1 MVDLSGIVQY
11 HGARYQGARQV
22 SLTLFHFVELGGS

>member
-1 MVDLSGIVQY
+1 MADLPGVVLY

-22 SLTLFHFVELGGS
+22 SLILFHFVELGGS